1 MKYGATKDNSLIQF
15 SNRII
20 SRNNYQIKTGKLM
33 KQKLVYIFNFT
44 RIGYRFYALPISL
57 TLTVY

>member
-20 SRNNYQIKTGKLM
+20 DVNNYQIKAGKLM
-33 KQKLVYIFNFT
+33 K
-44 RIGYRFYALPISL
+44 
-57 TLTVY
+57 